1 MTTQTAVVPPVVVR
15 SRDQAL
21 VGAYSEGIRAG
32 LVGAVTIAL
41 WFALLDGLRGRWLF
55 TPTVLGTAIFRG
67 GAGLDDP
74 AALTPS
80 LEMVLSFTWIHVL
93 VFVLL
98 GMAAAR
104 LLLLAEDDSHMG
116 FGIML
121 LFFVFEFGFVGACML
136 FAEPVLKALAWPA
149 IVVGN
154 LLAAVAMAAV
164 FWRGHREMAI
174 QP

>member
-1 MTTQTAVVPPVVVR
+1 MTTETAVARPIAVR
-15 SRDQAL
+15 SRDRELA
-21 VGAYSEGIRAG
+21 GAYAEGIRAG

-41 WFALLDGLRGRWLF
+41 WFAILDGLNGRWLF
-55 TPTVLGTAIFRG
+55 TPTVLGTAIFHG

-74 AALTPS
+74 ATLTPS
-80 LEMVLSFTWIHVL
+80 LEMTLSFTWIHVL

-104 LLLLAEDDSHMG
+104 LLLLAEDDSHLG
-116 FGIML
+116 FGILL

-136 FAEPVLKALAWPA
+136 FAEPVLQALAWPA

-154 LLAAVAMAAV
+154 LLAALAMAAT
-164 FWRGHREMAI
+164 FWLGHRQMTI